1 MIGSAIPGGIARL
14 TKRFISYSEPVS
26 RPLAM
31 FVAGRIGGGITVQ
44 FGPRAVKAV
53 VDYTVTGYFA
63 KQLCCL
69 TANAFFGPYYY
80 PAGQVIFSGLAA
92 VSPGPV
98 AIADK
103 ITPYFY
109 HQRYLAEL
117 DKSDF
122 DPTRLEAEDVELE
135 GVEEGYV
142 NYTYE
147 PLPVDES
154 TYCFFNKEDA
164 EGMPPLLPL
173 NGKPEFEME
182 VFKTVE
188 TDASE
193 DDNAAL

>member
-31 FVAGRIGGGITVQ
+31 FVAGRIGGGVTVQ
-44 FGPRAVKAV
+44 FGPWAVKTV

-63 KQLCCL
+63 KQLCYIS
-69 TANAFFGPYYY
+69 ANAFLGSYYFT
-80 PAGQVIFSGLAA
+80 AGQVLFSGLAA

-103 ITPYFY
+103 ITPYFH

-122 DPTRLEAEDVELE
+122 DPTRLEAEDVALE
-135 GVEEGYV
+135 GVKEGYV

-147 PLPVDES
+147 SPPVNES
-154 TYCFFNKEDA
+154 TYCIFNKEDA
-164 EGMPPLLPL
+164 KDMPPLLPL

-182 VFKTVE
+182 DFPPATSLSLK
-188 TDASE
+188 
-193 DDNAAL
+193 